1 MHSTERLWTPEA
13 GAGKHL
19 KLGPNTILTT
29 MRHGHSIPTATISRS
44 LIKVKRMKLATCD
57 QQQTG
62 DSLHYCKAAPQ
73 ESRPHGQRR
82 LSAKWCQRHRP
93 TSERERFAPAHVTRR
108 RVDHKADRRGRD
120 QHHQDHGLSP
130 LLRVP
135 GDPLK
140 QRHADEGAAD
150 NEEAAQGASQG
161 SDAGLGPIRERCRP
175 VSLAKVPEPD
185 ENCQHDQKYPEAA
198 LQDAVV
204 DIANHLR
211 GRKSEHCTAGDHQ
224 KAVTNTQKPFSH
236 VDCKGY
242 AGTGKSHDRR
252 RSLGVM
258 LRKAKTRR
266 E

>member
-29 MRHGHSIPTATISRS
+29 MRHGHSILTATISRS

-130 LLRVP
+130 L
-135 GDPLK
+135 
-140 QRHADEGAAD
+140 
-150 NEEAAQGASQG
+150 
-161 SDAGLGPIRERCRP
+161 RERCRP

-242 AGTGKSHDRR
+242 AGTCKSHDHR